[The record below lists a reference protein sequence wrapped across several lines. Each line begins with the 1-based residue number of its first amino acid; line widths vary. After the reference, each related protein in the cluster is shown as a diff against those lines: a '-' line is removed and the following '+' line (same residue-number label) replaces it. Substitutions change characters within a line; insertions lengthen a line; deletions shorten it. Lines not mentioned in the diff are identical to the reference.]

1 MTLAVT
7 RLAKWKTT
15 VQLVALSLALLA
27 VGLGSAAVSMS
38 AVALLWI
45 AAAMTVW
52 TGLRYAQAFGRA
64 A

>member
-1 MTLAVT
+1 M
-7 RLAKWKTT
+7 
-15 VQLVALSLALLA
+15 QLVALSLALLA

-64 A
+64 AA